1 MIVEYGLGDKRLVLS
16 DAKGKFLAGIYKYSL
31 DIEYIRNFTKIRKV
45 YKILYPSLLN
55 ALLNTLNDNLTLIW
69 EKPRE
74 TELIMQEIA
83 DKFGIPIEQ
92 LKIKN

>member
-1 MIVEYGLGDKRLVLS
+1 MIVEYGSGDKRLVLS
-16 DAKGKFLAGIYKYSL
+16 DAKGKFLAGIDKYNL

-74 TELIMQEIA
+74 TELTMQEIA
-83 DKFGIPIEQ
+83 AKFGITVEQ
-92 LKIKN
+92 LKIKK